1 MRDRDEHRRGA
12 RAARPLTG
20 RMDYARALLENVMTI
35 IDEARRDADA
45 DPRSRWA
52 FAELG
57 HLRATIEAGAEHA
70 RTIRAT
76 MLERGLSPHA
86 LAAPVIPLVL
96 ARPAPP
102 FLPVDATLKDG

>member
-1 MRDRDEHRRGA
+1 MNSRDKHRVGA

-20 RMDYARALLENVMTI
+20 RMDYTRALLENVLTI

-45 DPRSRWA
+45 DARSRWA

-57 HLRATIEAGAEHA
+57 HLRATIEAAAEHA

-86 LAAPVIPLVL
+86 LAAPALPLVL
-96 ARPAPP
+96 KRPAPP
-102 FLPVDATLKDG
+102 FLPVDATVEP